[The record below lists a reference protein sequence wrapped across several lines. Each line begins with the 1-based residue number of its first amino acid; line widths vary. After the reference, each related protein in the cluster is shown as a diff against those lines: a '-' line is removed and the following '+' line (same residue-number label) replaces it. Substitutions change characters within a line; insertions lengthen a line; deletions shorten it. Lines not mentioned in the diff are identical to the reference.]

1 MKNNKQINKL
11 KQIITNT
18 LTPLIQSDFALLD
31 VSDYNNIGDNLIW
44 KGQLDFF
51 KTLKINCIYQH
62 SLWYLIDENKMN
74 QVGTLLF
81 QGGGNF
87 GDIYKR
93 SQNYRLNLIEKH
105 TNKRIIILPQSVYYN
120 DLNNLEKDAEILNKH
135 PDLHI
140 LVRDRESFEL
150 LNKHLTCKIYLVPD
164 MAFFLNR
171 DFLKSLTKENRKNS
185 KNGLFMKRKDSELAL
200 SQVDADFS
208 DFDIMDWPTFNYGK
222 TKRGL
227 IYRRERYN
235 HIISNKLIK
244 LGLGNLVDSRFGVK
258 PYNQMNRYTK
268 MGVRFMDEYEKIYT
282 TRLHGLILAI
292 LLEKEVHIIDNKLKK
307 LSRFYNQWLS
317 DFDDVYLK

>member
-1 MKNNKQINKL
+1 MKNNKQINNL

-31 VSDYNNIGDNLIW
+31 VPEHNNIGDNLIW
-44 KGQLDFF
+44 KGELFFF
-51 KTLKINCIYQH
+51 KSLKQNCLYQH
-62 SLWYLIDENKMN
+62 FLMYDIDYKYLENIE
-74 QVGTLLF
+74 TILF
-81 QGGGNF
+81 HGGGNF
-87 GDIYKR
+87 GDFYKIN
-93 SQNYRLNLIEKH
+93 QQYRLNLIRKYKQ
-105 TNKRIIILPQSVYYN
+105 KRIIILPQSVYYN
-120 DLNNLEKDAEILNKH
+120 DLNNLENDANIFNKH

-150 LNKHLTCKIYLVPD
+150 LGKYLNCKLYLVPD
-164 MAFFLNR
+164 MALFLNR

-258 PYNQMNRYTK
+258 PYNQMNKYTK